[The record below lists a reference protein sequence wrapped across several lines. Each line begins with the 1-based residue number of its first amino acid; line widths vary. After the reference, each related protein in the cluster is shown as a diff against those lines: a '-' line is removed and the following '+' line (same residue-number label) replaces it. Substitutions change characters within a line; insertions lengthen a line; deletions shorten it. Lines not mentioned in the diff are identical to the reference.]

1 MRGASLFSI
10 MWIKKVNP
18 FLRLDIERRC
28 PMIGPILQALGQQIV
43 PQVTQLINSPALGQF
58 LRQIMLNP
66 VARIYVTR
74 AVTTMPEYVIRG
86 VTTMP
91 ENVSNWYHALSD
103 TDKKKLQNLV
113 TWVAKD
119 LAVDVATMATGL
131 PIGPLVEKAIDWVL
145 AELGHDKNPSPVE
158 VSFIRSELIGRL
170 NKG

>member
-1 MRGASLFSI
+1 
-10 MWIKKVNP
+10 
-18 FLRLDIERRC
+18 
-28 PMIGPILQALGQQIV
+28 MIGPILQALGQQIV

-66 VARIYVTR
+66 VART
-74 AVTTMPEYVIRG
+74 YVIRG

-91 ENVSNWYHALSD
+91 ENVSNWYHTLSD
-103 TDKKKLQNLV
+103 TDKKKLQNLM

-119 LAVDVATMATGL
+119 LAGDVATMATGL
-131 PIGPLVEKAIDWVL
+131 PIGPLVEKGIDLVL
-145 AELGHDKNPSPVE
+145 AELGHDKNSSPVE